1 MSLSKKTEGGGSAG
15 PCITS
20 LTLGKFVGLRAA
32 PLRPAT
38 SAHRNWTAVPYLV
51 LCYNPTEDESKEIL
65 RLSRL
70 VSGLADR
77 PHLGRSSMPR
87 GEFFLSPR
95 W

>member
-1 MSLSKKTEGGGSAG
+1 MSLSKKTEGGSVG
-15 PCITS
+15 PWITS
-20 LTLGKFVGLRAA
+20 FTLAKLVGLRAA
-32 PLRPAT
+32 PLGPAT
-38 SAHRNWTAVPYLV
+38 SAHRNWTAVPYPV

-70 VSGLADR
+70 MSGLADR